1 MSTLEAQLKRFQKG
15 TILAALLE
23 TIIVIFWQ
31 RKMAAQEIS
40 GQPNI
45 DRVTWRLLITLRQ
58 VNNEEEQ
65 AGRKE
70 IQNGQFKEK
79 KHTRKLNVRALVC
92 APRDEKFKERP
103 EASCNE
109 GHCAS
114 GQDPGLV
121 RRKCLR
127 NLLLL
132 KQRKA
137 TKKSLCK
144 CNSKRGSGIF
154 FPSRQLNLAASALYL
169 PSESGRM
176 EE

>member
-65 AGRKE
+65 VG
-70 IQNGQFKEK
+70 
-79 KHTRKLNVRALVC
+79 
-92 APRDEKFKERP
+92 
-103 EASCNE
+103 
-109 GHCAS
+109 
-114 GQDPGLV
+114 
-121 RRKCLR
+121 
-127 NLLLL
+127 
-132 KQRKA
+132 
-137 TKKSLCK
+137 
-144 CNSKRGSGIF
+144 
-154 FPSRQLNLAASALYL
+154 
-169 PSESGRM
+169 
-176 EE
+176 